1 MLAVEV
7 DFNTRGEMNI
17 SDVALRSG
25 LSTATLRYYERK
37 GLVASIGRVGN
48 RRQFD
53 DAVLERLA
61 LISLG
66 QAAGFSL
73 DEIAG
78 MFAPDGKPRID
89 REALSVKAAE
99 IDKTITRL
107 VAMRDGLLHAAR
119 CPARA
124 TWSAGPSGCCS
135 ALPRRAQ
142 VRATALRGRSGGPS
156 RDVADLVTKRPDVSE
171 KSRVPTSAHRC
182 A

>member
-17 SDVALRSG
+17 SEVALRSG

-37 GLVASIGRVGN
+37 GLVTSIGRVGN

-66 QAAGFSL
+66 QAAGSSL

-89 REALSVKAAE
+89 REALSVRAAE

-119 CPARA
+119 CPAPSHMECRSFRLLLRLTAPGTSSSHRA
-124 TWSAGPSGCCS
+124 
-135 ALPRRAQ
+135 PRAIR
-142 VRATALRGRSGGPS
+142 RSI
-156 RDVADLVTKRPDVSE
+156 T
-171 KSRVPTSAHRC
+171 
-182 A
+182 

>member
-1 MLAVEV
+1 MFVVMTFTLAVEV

-17 SDVALRSG
+17 SEVAARSG

-37 GLVASIGRVGN
+37 GLVTSIGRVGN

-66 QAAGFSL
+66 QSAGFSL

-89 REALSVKAAE
+89 RKALSVKAAE

-107 VAMRDGLLHAAR
+107 VVMRDGLLHAAR
-119 CPARA
+119 CPAQSHMECRSFRLLLRLATPSTRSSHSAPRA
-124 TWSAGPSGCCS
+124 IK
-135 ALPRRAQ
+135 
-142 VRATALRGRSGGPS
+142 RSI
-156 RDVADLVTKRPDVSE
+156 T
-171 KSRVPTSAHRC
+171 
-182 A
+182 